1 MGISKY
7 EDKIDQLKA
16 KLNLKDQFSSDPE
29 KRENARKILKQIE
42 ESESAIDELKDTLN
56 AKKDNVNKIRK
67 EMEE

>member
-1 MGISKY
+1 M
-7 EDKIDQLKA
+7 
-16 KLNLKDQFSSDPE
+16 KDQFSTDPE

-56 AKKDNVNKIRK
+56 AKKYNVNKIRE